1 MASRSLVEAIESL
14 QFSVETVTV
23 KGGNYHYP
31 DIANRPVETVLAF
44 NNDETIRLVDDARG
58 LHFSSRGVL
67 TDLQHNPIPDSK
79 VLTTFPVQQTDFAA
93 TVQWPAPQPEPWDAP
108 PLDQKNTTQ
117 GGFSKQA
124 YFFNND
130 RDYFVTVGPSL
141 PKITKVKGG
150 GAEFWV
156 GSIGVFTQGRGIFE
170 HVRGVST
177 YVGSAYLPNWPD
189 NQAEQLKILKAGFA
203 ARIGTYFKFVSL

>member
-1 MASRSLVEAIESL
+1 MGRSIVEAIESL
-14 QFSVETVTV
+14 HFKFEAITV

-31 DIANRPVETVLAF
+31 HIANRPVETVLAF
-44 NNDETIRLVDDARG
+44 NNDERIHLVDNGKG
-58 LHFSSRGVL
+58 LHFSSEGVL
-67 TDLQHNPIPDSK
+67 TDLEHNALPGSK
-79 VLTTFPVQQTDFAA
+79 VLTTFPVQSSDFNG
-93 TVQWPAPQPEPWDAP
+93 TVQWPVAQQEPWTSP

-124 YFFNND
+124 YFFGKD
-130 RDYFVTVGPSL
+130 DYFVTVGPSL

-156 GSIGVFTQGRGIFE
+156 GSIGVFTQGGGVFE

-189 NQAEQLKILKAGFA
+189 NPNDQLKLLKAGFA
-203 ARIGTYFKFVSL
+203 ARIGTFFKFVSY